1 LSTASV
7 PALLPAGAKHTFWCS
22 GSEDLLLRLTLSPP
36 GPLAESFYENLAG
49 LGASYG
55 DVSQIHPL
63 QLTVL
68 LEAGGTQLEGVP
80 RVVSWAMQ
88 RLLAPFARL
97 LGFRASYPQYV
108 SAGATVPAD
117 E

>member
-1 LSTASV
+1 M
-7 PALLPAGAKHTFWCS
+7 
-22 GSEDLLLRLTLSPP
+22 
-36 GPLAESFYENLAG
+36 AEAFYENLAG

-55 DVSQIHPL
+55 DVSQVHPL
-63 QLTVL
+63 QLVVL
-68 LEAGGTQLEGVP
+68 LDASGAQLEGVP

-97 LGFRASYPQYV
+97 LGFRATYPQYV
-108 SAGATVPAD
+108 SAGVMGPAD